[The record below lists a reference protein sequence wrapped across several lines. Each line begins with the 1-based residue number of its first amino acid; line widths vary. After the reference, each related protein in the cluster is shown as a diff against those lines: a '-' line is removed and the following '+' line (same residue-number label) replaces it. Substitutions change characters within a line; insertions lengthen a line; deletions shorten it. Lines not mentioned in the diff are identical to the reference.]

1 MFRFLPLIWKNSLRN
16 KRRSLLT
23 ITSVAM
29 SLCLLGVL
37 FALYRSF
44 FHGDTTPE
52 SALRLITRHRVSL
65 TVSLPGSYESK
76 IRQIPGVKEVSVYSW
91 FQGVYKDARDPNNFF
106 ARFAVEPENALRIL
120 SEWKFTEEERKAF
133 LSQRT
138 AAVASDLIAKA
149 QKWKVGDKILI
160 KGDIYPVNLELTL
173 VGFYRDVDK
182 TKTLIFNN
190 EYLQQALGVNN
201 RRYSS
206 VGTYYILAESPEA
219 VPRVAK
225 AVDDMFENAPEPTKT
240 ESERQFALSFV
251 SFLGN
256 VKLFLLAICGAVTFT
271 ILLVSANTMAM
282 SVRERIREVGILKT
296 LGFTNGEI
304 LGIILGEALMISFIG
319 GLLGTGLAVLLCGVV
334 RNAPTNFQQLE
345 TLRLTPDVAALC
357 VAVAMVIGFAS
368 ALIPAATAS
377 RTPILDSL
385 RYSG

>member
-1 MFRFLPLIWKNSLRN
+1 MLRFLPLVWKNSLRN

-23 ITSVAM
+23 ISSVAM

-44 FHGDTTPE
+44 FHGDETPE

-65 TVSLPGSYESK
+65 TVSLPGSYGAR

-106 ARFAVEPENALRIL
+106 ARFAVQPEQALRIL

-133 LSQRT
+133 LSNRT

-149 QKWKVGDKILI
+149 QNWKVGDKITI

-173 VGFYRDVDK
+173 VGFYRDTDK
-182 TKTLIFNN
+182 TKTLIFND
-190 EYLQQALGVNN
+190 EYLQQALGVTS
-201 RRYSS
+201 RRYAT

-240 ESERQFALSFV
+240 ESEKQFALSFV

-304 LGIILGEALMISFIG
+304 LGVILGEALMISFIG
-319 GLLGTGLAVLLCGVV
+319 GVIGTGLAVLLCGVV

-345 TLRLTPDVAALC
+345 TLRLTPDVALLC
-357 VAVAMVIGFAS
+357 IGVAMVIGFAS
-368 ALIPAATAS
+368 ALIPASNAS

>member
-1 MFRFLPLIWKNSLRN
+1 MLRFLPLMFKNSLRN

-23 ITSVAM
+23 ISSVAM

-65 TVSLPGSYESK
+65 TVALPGSYENK

-106 ARFAVEPENALRIL
+106 ARFAVEPEQALRIL

-133 LSQRT
+133 LTLRT
-138 AAVASDLIAKA
+138 AAVVSDLVAKA
-149 QKWKVGDKILI
+149 QNWKIGDKIII
-160 KGDIYPVNLELTL
+160 KGDIYPVNLEFTL
-173 VGFYRDVDK
+173 VGFYRDVNKDK
-182 TKTLIFNN
+182 TMLFNN

-201 RRYSS
+201 RRYQT
-206 VGTYYILAESPEA
+206 VGTYYILADSPEA
-219 VPRVAK
+219 VPRVSK
-225 AVDDMFENAPEPTKT
+225 AIDEMFENAPEPTKT
-240 ESERQFALSFV
+240 ESEKQFMLSFV

-304 LGIILGEALMISFIG
+304 LGIILGEALTISFIG
-319 GLLGTGLAVLLCGVV
+319 GVIGTGLAVILCGVV

-345 TLRLTPDVAALC
+345 TLRLTPDVALLC
-357 VAVAMVIGFAS
+357 VATAMVIGLAS
-368 ALIPAATAS
+368 ALVPAANAA
-377 RTPILDSL
+377 RTPILESL

>member
-1 MFRFLPLIWKNSLRN
+1 MFKNSLRN

-23 ITSVAM
+23 ISSVAM

-65 TVSLPGSYESK
+65 TVALPGSYENK

-106 ARFAVEPENALRIL
+106 ARFAVEPEQALRIL

-133 LSQRT
+133 LTLRT
-138 AAVASDLIAKA
+138 AAVVSDLVAKA
-149 QKWKVGDKILI
+149 QNWKIGDKIII
-160 KGDIYPVNLELTL
+160 KGDIYPVNLEFTL
-173 VGFYRDVDK
+173 VGFYRDVNKDK
-182 TKTLIFNN
+182 TMLFNN

-201 RRYSS
+201 RRYQT
-206 VGTYYILAESPEA
+206 VGTYYILADSPEA
-219 VPRVAK
+219 VPRVSK
-225 AVDDMFENAPEPTKT
+225 AIDEMFENAPEPTKT
-240 ESERQFALSFV
+240 ESEKQFMLSFV

-304 LGIILGEALMISFIG
+304 LGIILGEALTISFIG
-319 GLLGTGLAVLLCGVV
+319 GVIGTGLAVILCGVV

-345 TLRLTPDVAALC
+345 TLRLTPDVALLC
-357 VAVAMVIGFAS
+357 VATAMVIGLAS
-368 ALIPAATAS
+368 ALVPAANAA
-377 RTPILDSL
+377 RTPILESL

>member
-1 MFRFLPLIWKNSLRN
+1 MFKNSLRN

-23 ITSVAM
+23 ISSVAM

-44 FHGDTTPE
+44 FHGDSTPE

-65 TVSLPGSYESK
+65 TVFLPGSYENK

-91 FQGVYKDARDPNNFF
+91 FQGVYKDSRDPNNFF
-106 ARFAVEPENALRIL
+106 ARFAVQPEQALRIL

-133 LSQRT
+133 ISQRT
-138 AAVASDLIAKA
+138 AAVVSDLVAKA
-149 QKWKVGDKILI
+149 QNWKIGDKITI
-160 KGDIYPVNLELTL
+160 KGDIYPVNLEFTL
-173 VGFYRDVDK
+173 VGFYRDINKDK
-182 TKTLIFNN
+182 TLLFNN
-190 EYLQQALGVNN
+190 EYLQQALGANN
-201 RRYSS
+201 RRYQT

-225 AVDDMFENAPEPTKT
+225 AIDEMFENSPEPTKT
-240 ESERQFALSFV
+240 ESEKQFALSFV

-304 LGIILGEALMISFIG
+304 LAIILGEALTISLIG
-319 GLLGTGLAVLLCGVV
+319 GMIGTALAVLLCGVV
-334 RNAPTNFQQLE
+334 SSMPTNFQQLE
-345 TLRLTPDVAALC
+345 TLKLTPDVAVLC
-357 VAVAMVIGFAS
+357 VIVAVVIGLVS
-368 ALIPAATAS
+368 AIIPAANAS
-377 RTPILDSL
+377 RTPILESL